1 MMKLDRSMFQGMNVA
16 QKRQAWRDLV
26 AKLPADA
33 PAEEYNNM
41 WYDLREEFYANGGY
55 TSLQEPDVG
64 RLKSLKDKYKGKRIF
79 IIGNGPSLNRTPLEF
94 LKDEY
99 TFAVNRFH
107 LMYDRI
113 SWRPTFYTICDRR
126 VIKDIANE
134 VNALTGSTCFL
145 DEKFRGMH
153 REGDDIYYTN
163 VTLKY
168 DKPEEQHFSYDIS
181 KGVRASNTVVG
192 VAIQIAQYMGFGP
205 IYMIGCDL
213 GYKVLETVEQKGD
226 DKFNMGVGFDLTST
240 KDDDPNHFDPR
251 YFGKGRLWHA
261 PNVKGMV
268 EHHTYYRTAVER
280 AGNKIYNATVGG
292 ELEAYERVNFDDLFP
307 GMTYSRDDH
316 AQVDETHAVAALY
329 KDKPG
334 AGKFMLDVG
343 ACGGGS
349 AAHFLTMGW
358 KTICFEPDPANRAQ
372 LSKRF
377 AKNDHVII
385 DPRAVSD
392 APAKKVRFFSSK
404 ESKGISG
411 LLAFRDTHEVADYVD
426 ITTLKAVV
434 HERQVEH
441 VDFLKI
447 DVEGYDFSVL
457 KGFPWDRLRPDV
469 IESEFEDAKTLKLG
483 HKWQDIA
490 DFLLKKGYAVYVSEW
505 HPIIRYG
512 IQHDWRRVVPYPG
525 VEIPADAW
533 GNLLAFREDPGLDAV
548 MAAFRAVMKLN
559 GVPADKSAQPSAKA
573 SAPAPAAVKK
583 APAPATAK
591 PVPAAQPAAPAP
603 AKPVP
608 VEGAADNGVGAR
620 LSVLSQKFAALAASA
635 RKEAAGGGSGKAS

>member
-1 MMKLDRSMFQGMNVA
+1 MIKLDRSMFQGMTVA

-33 PAEEYNNM
+33 PADDYNNM
-41 WYDLREEFYANGGY
+41 WYDLREDFYANGGY

-107 LMYDRI
+107 LMFDRI

-134 VNALTGSTCFL
+134 VNALTGSTYFF

-153 REGDDIYYTN
+153 REGDDVFYTN
-163 VTLKY
+163 ITLKY
-168 DKPEEQHFSYDIS
+168 DTPEEQHFSYDIS
-181 KGVRASNTVVG
+181 KGIRSSNTVVG

-213 GYKVLETVEQKGD
+213 GYKVLETVDQKGD
-226 DKFNMGVGFDLTST
+226 DKFNMGIGFDLTST

-261 PNVKGMV
+261 PNVRGMV

-280 AGNKIYNATVGG
+280 VGNKIYNATVGG

-307 GMTYSRDDH
+307 GKTYSRSDH

-329 KDKPG
+329 ENKPG

-349 AAHFLTMGW
+349 AAHFVNMGW
-358 KTICFEPDPANRAQ
+358 KAICFEPDPANRAQ
-372 LSKRF
+372 LSKKF
-377 AKNDHVII
+377 AKSEQVII

-392 APAKKVRFFSSK
+392 APAKRVKFFSSK

-411 LLAFRDTHEVADYVD
+411 LLAFRDSHEVADYVD
-426 ITTLKAVV
+426 ITTLKSVV
-434 HERQVEH
+434 HERQVSY

-457 KGFPWDRLRPDV
+457 KGFPWDRMRPDV
-469 IESEFEDAKTLKLG
+469 IECEFEDAKTLKLG

-490 DFLLKKGYAVYVSEW
+490 DFLRGKGYAVYVSEW

-548 MAAFRAVMKLN
+548 IAGFRAVMKLN
-559 GVPADKSAQPSAKA
+559 GVPVVPPKSPPPK
-573 SAPAPAAVKK
+573 PAPA
-583 APAPATAK
+583 K
-591 PVPAAQPAAPAP
+591 PAPAP
-603 AKPVP
+603 AKAAAPANATPAAAKPQPVKP
-608 VEGAADNGVGAR
+608 VAAEPAEAGVGSR
-620 LSVLSQKFAALAASA
+620 LTVLSQRFAALAASA
-635 RKEAAGGGSGKAS
+635 RKDAGGGGPGKAS